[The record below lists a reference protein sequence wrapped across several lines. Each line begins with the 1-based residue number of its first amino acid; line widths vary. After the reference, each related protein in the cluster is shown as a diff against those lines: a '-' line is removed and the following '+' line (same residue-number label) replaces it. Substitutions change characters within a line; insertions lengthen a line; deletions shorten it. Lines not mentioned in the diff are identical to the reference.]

1 MAKKIDISA
10 ITVQVEKLSMKRTDI
25 LVLKV
30 PLTLLTHESRQLLQ
44 DLQELRSD
52 GGKVAVIDTSNQVM
66 VIEHTSF
73 KFLLKLRC
81 WLFGCE
87 AHPQEYCHRDD
98 NRFDCIH
105 CGEETSY
112 GDLVGDTRFNRLQDW
127 VNYWL
132 FRKWWPVK
140 CSHCGHRFG
149 CDESVDHLPF

>member
-1 MAKKIDISA
+1 MKELDISA
-10 ITVQVEKLSMKRTDI
+10 VTIEVEKLSLKRNDI

-30 PLTLLTHESRQLLQ
+30 PVTLSRAENRAILEYMH
-44 DLQELRSD
+44 DLRCD
-52 GGKVAVIDTSNQVM
+52 GGKVFLIDATYELK
-66 VIEHTSF
+66 VIEHKPF
-73 KFLLKLRC
+73 KFILKIRC

-112 GDLVGDTRFNRLQDW
+112 GDLVGDTRFNRLRDW

-140 CSHCGHRFG
+140 CIQCGHRFG